1 MTSGHL
7 KDCLEGIFLK
17 DKELIRSR
25 FDRAMETYQ
34 ANAGVQDM
42 MAERLMDMVA
52 LEGRRQSGNLSQ
64 NIDKRIYGQV
74 LEVGCGT
81 GLLTRRIVGRFR
93 PEMLWLND
101 LCPSAERYIPESPE
115 VSVSFFAGDAETVD
129 FPEGLDLIM
138 SSATVQWFDDL
149 PAFFSK
155 CADALKPGGLI
166 AFSTFGSRNLM
177 EIAGT
182 TGAGLE
188 YYDMTGLME
197 LLDERFEVLAPDE
210 DIIRLEFSTPMDV
223 LRHLRETGVTG
234 ISREKWTRGRM
245 MDFVHRYEEM
255 YGDGKCV
262 PLTYN
267 PIWIVAR
274 AVR

>member
-1 MTSGHL
+1 MMSGHL
-7 KDCLEGIFLK
+7 KDCLEGNSLK

-42 MAERLMDMVA
+42 MAERLMDILA
-52 LEGRRQSGNLSQ
+52 LEGGGQCGSLQS
-64 NIDKRIYGQV
+64 IYGHV

-101 LCPSAERYIPESPE
+101 LCPSAERYIPQSPE

-155 CADALKPGGLI
+155 CAGALKPGGLI

-188 YYDMTGLME
+188 YYDMVGLME
-197 LLDERFEVLAPDE
+197 LLDGRFEVLASDE
-210 DIIRLEFSTPMDV
+210 DIIRLEFSTPMNV

-274 AVR
+274 AVK